1 MSVTGTKFHAGAG
14 RLGGMVE
21 ENRRYAVK
29 RAATGLGLFAVRP
42 FAAGRRIIEYL
53 GPVVTSDVVANSR
66 KRYFFELDEEYAI
79 DGSARSNLARYINHS
94 CRPNAEAFITGKR
107 IWIWSKRAIKAGEQI
122 TIDYGKQY
130 FDDYIRPVGCKCER
144 CSSKP
149 KKRPAKAGKR
159 PAKSKS
165 KA

>member
-1 MSVTGTKFHAGAG
+1 MSVTGTKFLAGAV

-42 FAAGRRIIEYL
+42 FAVGKRIIEYL

-107 IWIWSKRAIKAGEQI
+107 IWIWSKRAIKAGDQI

-130 FDDYIRPVGCKCER
+130 FDDYIRPIGCKCER
-144 CSSKP
+144 CSAKP

-159 PAKSKS
+159 PSKS
-165 KA
+165 KRKA